1 MDNLSIIIRNRNE
14 AEYIGFALQS
24 ICDFI
29 PKAEVIVVDNNSTDD
44 SLNVVGLFSDRL
56 DIKKESIDRYT
67 PGRSINLGVNKASKD
82 YILILSAHCQITSVD
97 LDLITENLNKFK
109 AVFGQQNPIYRGKKI
124 TKRYIWSHFGDE
136 EIVNMYSDI
145 ENRLFFHNAFSFFKK
160 ETLINSPM
168 PEKYS
173 GKEDRYW
180 AKDIVKK
187 GSEYIYIPNNVNENH
202 TLQFKDI
209 KDIEIS
215 LTSLNSAV
223 TKMEIEYEKHPAED
237 KYDSSITAV
246 NSGARTKL
254 RITSN
259 NENVKR
265 VKLDANVS
273 APSTSPGTRN
283 NDFYTYYD
291 KIIGEPKI
299 IIKFTVVNPKF
310 FNMDVGD
317 IVTLIL
323 DSEIKAF
330 AYSYGDKEFWIVTDI
345 ARSLDNLKITLR
357 EV

>member
-56 DIKKESIDRYT
+56 DIKIESIDRYT

-160 ETLINSPM
+160 ETLIDAPM

-187 GSEYIYIPNNVNENH
+187 GSKYIYIPNIKVNH
-202 TLQFKDI
+202 
-209 KDIEIS
+209 
-215 LTSLNSAV
+215 
-223 TKMEIEYEKHPAED
+223 
-237 KYDSSITAV
+237 
-246 NSGARTKL
+246 
-254 RITSN
+254 
-259 NENVKR
+259 
-265 VKLDANVS
+265 
-273 APSTSPGTRN
+273 
-283 NDFYTYYD
+283 FYTGNGATW
-291 KIIGEPKI
+291 KGL
-299 IIKFTVVNPKF
+299 
-310 FNMDVGD
+310 G
-317 IVTLIL
+317 
-323 DSEIKAF
+323 
-330 AYSYGDKEFWIVTDI
+330 
-345 ARSLDNLKITLR
+345 
-357 EV
+357 

>member
-56 DIKKESIDRYT
+56 DIKIESIDRYT
-67 PGRSINLGVNKASKD
+67 PGRSINLGVNKASKN

-187 GSEYIYIPNNVNENH
+187 GSEYIYIPNIKVNH
-202 TLQFKDI
+202 
-209 KDIEIS
+209 
-215 LTSLNSAV
+215 
-223 TKMEIEYEKHPAED
+223 
-237 KYDSSITAV
+237 
-246 NSGARTKL
+246 
-254 RITSN
+254 
-259 NENVKR
+259 
-265 VKLDANVS
+265 
-273 APSTSPGTRN
+273 
-283 NDFYTYYD
+283 FYT
-291 KIIGEPKI
+291 
-299 IIKFTVVNPKF
+299 
-310 FNMDVGD
+310 GD
-317 IVTLIL
+317 GATWKGL
-323 DSEIKAF
+323 
-330 AYSYGDKEFWIVTDI
+330 G
-345 ARSLDNLKITLR
+345 
-357 EV
+357 